1 MRYILLLFLF
11 CITSLSYTHDWYER
25 STGSTKDLL
34 SASAPDDSV
43 VWACGKEGTILLST
57 SGGQAWRDMTGSA
70 VIGNKDLLNI
80 FAINA
85 NNVLV
90 TASPETDPNTHE
102 TTTYIYRTTDRGG
115 AWKQV
120 FSQKGTQGLGIFMF
134 DGRHGLFYANPIDG
148 KWQIWLTSDS
158 GKTWD
163 STGVRLM
170 TGSPAEKSRPN
181 SFDGNQD
188 FRIFRFGTNNSRYYE
203 TLDYGKTWK
212 TIVVPG
218 SGNINAVAFSSDSGY
233 ARQYGLVAG
242 TGLYRTLDSGKTW
255 QNMTSYSLGKGEIIS
270 MIQHDFWEIIII
282 RESPE
287 GNPQYSLYQSS
298 NFGEDPWNITFSA
311 PDKNEYTYLADAREG
326 GWLFCIRKGGGLTVG
341 QHKFDPIF
349 TNLKHEAI
357 ANPGGYY
364 LGQNFPNPFNP
375 STTIN
380 YSIPWESFVEL
391 KVYDIL
397 GREVSTLVSQVQNEG
412 KHEVQFEASGLP
424 GGIYIY
430 ALRAGNYK
438 ASRKLLFLK

>member
-1 MRYILLLFLF
+1 MRYVLLIFLF
-11 CITSLSYTHDWYER
+11 CITSLLFPHDWYER

-43 VWACGKEGTILLST
+43 VWVCGKEGTLLLST
-57 SGGQAWRDMTGSA
+57 SGGQAWRNMTGNPL
-70 VIGNKDLLNI
+70 IGNKDLLNI
-80 FAINA
+80 FATNA

-102 TTTYIYRTTDRGG
+102 TTTYIYRTSDRGRS
-115 AWKQV
+115 WKQV

-134 DGRHGLFYANPIDG
+134 DGRHGLFYANPINE
-148 KWQIWLTSDS
+148 KWQIWVTSDS

-170 TGSPAEKSRPN
+170 AGSPGEKSRPN
-181 SFDGNQD
+181 SFDGNQG
-188 FRIFRFGTNNSRYYE
+188 FRTFRFGTNNSRYYE

-212 TIVVPG
+212 TVIVPG
-218 SGNINAVAFSSDSGY
+218 SGNINTVAFSPDSGY

-255 QNMTSYSLGKGEIIS
+255 QEMTSYALGKGEIVS
-270 MIQHDFWEIIII
+270 MIQHDFWEVIVI

-287 GNPQYSLYQSS
+287 GYPQYSLYQSS

-311 PDKNEYTYLADAREG
+311 HDKNEYTYLANAREG
-326 GWLFCIRKGGGLTVG
+326 GWLFCIRKGGWLTVG

-349 TNLKHEAI
+349 TNVKNEAT
-357 ANPGGYY
+357 NPGEYS
-364 LGQNFPNPFNP
+364 LRQNFPNPFNP
-375 STTIN
+375 STTIS
-380 YSIPWESFVEL
+380 YFIPKEGFVEI
-391 KVYDIL
+391 KIYDML
-397 GREVSTLVSQVQNEG
+397 GREVSTLVRGIQAKGE
-412 KHEVQFEASGLP
+412 HRVQFDASSFP

-430 ALRAGNYK
+430 SLRAGNYK
-438 ASRKLLFLK
+438 ASRNLLLLK